1 MRARGV
7 ACVVAMTMALIV
19 MAACAPKMAPVPV
32 VTTPLFPDFLRP
44 PVPLALAGSPAA
56 AAQDRAWQ
64 FLQFGDLRS
73 AEREAATAA
82 KASPGFY
89 PAAAT
94 SGYISLARKDPGAA
108 LSHFDRALELQ
119 SSYVSALVG
128 RGRALQAL
136 ERDDEAVVAF
146 QAALAVDPSLTDLS
160 RQIAVLQFRS
170 AEREIAL
177 ARQAARA
184 GNVEQARQLY
194 GRALAASPDSSFLYR
209 ELGTLERQ
217 AGRLEAALDLFRRA
231 VSLDASDAASLDQ
244 IAEILEQ
251 QGQLEEALNA
261 YDASLRI
268 DPVPS
273 VAARRETLNARIE
286 LSRLPEEYRAIET
299 SPQITREQLAALIG
313 IRLAPL
319 LSRFPPVEPGVI
331 TDIRGNW
338 AERWIVAVARAAIM
352 EPFANH
358 TFQPTGVVSRVA
370 LAPIAGR
377 LVLRLAPPAQA
388 REWQAAKT
396 TFTDLLPAHLAY
408 PSAST
413 AVAAG
418 VMVKTP
424 DGVFQ
429 PSLPVTGAEA
439 VAMIARVQRLA
450 GDVSVRAQ
458 APGAR

>member
-1 MRARGV
+1 MRARALG
-7 ACVVAMTMALIV
+7 CVVAMAVALVV
-19 MAACAPKMAPVPV
+19 MTGCAPKVAPLPV
-32 VTTPLFPDFLRP
+32 VTKPLYADFLRP
-44 PVPLALAGSPAA
+44 PVPPAFAGSPAA
-56 AAQDRAWQ
+56 VAQDRAWQ
-64 FLQFGDLRS
+64 LLQFGDLRG
-73 AEREAATAA
+73 AEREAALAA
-82 KASPGFY
+82 KASPGFF

-94 SGYISLARKDPGAA
+94 SGYISLARRDPGAA

-119 SSYVSALVG
+119 SDYVSALVG

-136 ERDDEAVVAF
+136 ERDDEAIVAF
-146 QAALAVDPSLTDLS
+146 QTAFDLDPELTDLP

-170 AEREIAL
+170 GERGIAL
-177 ARQAARA
+177 ARQAARS

-209 ELGTLERQ
+209 ELGSLERQ
-217 AGRLEAALDLFRRA
+217 NGRLDTALDLFRKA
-231 VSLDASDAASLDQ
+231 ASIDPSDATSLQQ

-251 QGQLEEALNA
+251 QGQLEEALKA
-261 YDASLRI
+261 YDASLRA
-268 DPVPS
+268 DPAS
-273 VAARRETLNARIE
+273 AVATRREALSARIE

-319 LSRFPPVEPGVI
+319 LSRFPTVEPGVI

-358 TFQPTGVVSRVA
+358 TFQPKGIVRRVD

-377 LVLRLAPPAQA
+377 LVLRLAPSAQA

-413 AVAAG
+413 AVASG
-418 VMVKTP
+418 VMNKTA
-424 DGVFQ
+424 DGAFQ

-439 VAMIARVQRLA
+439 VAMVARVQRLA

-458 APGAR
+458 APPAR